1 MTASTTD
8 HTETPASRDIAA
20 QCPVGQ
26 WMTKTNMDLSELL
39 AKQDGG
45 DFLRAVAEAVLQLIM
60 EADVEGLIGAGK
72 HERADQRVT
81 WRNGYRERALDTRL
95 GTLNLKVPKLRQG
108 SYFPGFLEPRKTSEK
123 ALVAVIQEAWIGGVS
138 TRRVDELAQA
148 MGLSGISKST
158 VSKLCK
164 DIDERV
170 GEFLNRPLTGDWPYV
185 WLDATYLKVRQ
196 GGRIVSVAAIIAVA
210 ANTDGRREIIG
221 LGLGPSEAETFWMD
235 FLRGLKARG
244 LDGTKLV
251 ISDAHSGLRAAIER
265 VFEATWQRCRVH
277 WMRNALAHVSRGQH
291 TVVAAAIRQAFDQPD
306 RKQAGE
312 TWRRVADQ
320 LRSRWPK
327 PGEMDAAAF
336 TAFLEDSLS
345 AMAAV
350 SVDGAIH
357 FTCMD
362 WRHMAELQAA
372 GNKVY
377 STLKN
382 LMVWAKTNGGMG
394 SFYRSRHE
402 LVYVWKVGTAP
413 HTNTF
418 GLGEHGRYRTNVWD
432 YPGVNSFGANQKH
445 LELHPTVKPVA
456 LVADAIKDVTRRS
469 EIVLDGFGGS
479 PRCRRRLLRLG
490 HAIFQHRHQHGT
502 ADAQHAVELRAVR
515 ARGDGRAD
523 PRQDRCF
530 EKEGALDGR
539 DGSLRLPA

>member
-1 MTASTTD
+1 
-8 HTETPASRDIAA
+8 
-20 QCPVGQ
+20 
-26 WMTKTNMDLSELL
+26 
-39 AKQDGG
+39 
-45 DFLRAVAEAVLQLIM
+45 
-60 EADVEGLIGAGK
+60 
-72 HERADQRVT
+72 
-81 WRNGYRERALDTRL
+81 L

-306 RKQAGE
+306 HKQAGE

-327 PGEMDAAAF
+327 
-336 TAFLEDSLS
+336 L
-345 AMAAV
+345 
-350 SVDGAIH
+350 
-357 FTCMD
+357 
-362 WRHMAELQAA
+362 AELMDE
-372 GNKVY
+372 
-377 STLKN
+377 S
-382 LMVWAKTNGGMG
+382 
-394 SFYRSRHE
+394 
-402 LVYVWKVGTAP
+402 
-413 HTNTF
+413 
-418 GLGEHGRYRTNVWD
+418 EH
-432 YPGVNSFGANQKH
+432 
-445 LELHPTVKPVA
+445 
-456 LVADAIKDVTRRS
+456 DV
-469 EIVLDGFGGS
+469 LAYMAF
-479 PRCRRRLLRLG
+479 PR
-490 HAIFQHRHQHGT
+490 QHRTKLHST
-502 ADAQHAVELRAVR
+502 NPIERLNKEVKR
-515 ARGDGRAD
+515 RAD
-523 PRQDRCF
+523 VVGIFPNEASITRLIGAVLF
-530 EKEGALDGR
+530 EQNDEWQTASRYMMVEAFAQIDHEEIDPILSITTKA
-539 DGSLRLPA
+539 A